1 MSARRRR
8 QSRVSNWKIPLSDHC
23 IQPVSQRARVS
34 PFGSPSAHLS
44 APSLPA
50 CGSRDAAY
58 PSHRACTRTTR
69 RRPEFS
75 SAPPRDAAREPRSER
90 GASRL
95 PVAHSRALCA
105 PRCTCRDHGELLE
118 HGAGEPVHVGPA
130 RQRAL
135 WPGTPA
141 AAGQCFLRLYSAR
154 LRLHLLLRPHACLE
168 FYMRGLALSPLASAR
183 DVKLVRAVSAAML
196 GPTRTLV
203 PFADSF
209 WTHTSSSPHLLPPPI
224 VYSRPSQEA
233 TRPTASTRA
242 PA

>member
-1 MSARRRR
+1 MREFRHLVRHRHICLRPPCLPVAAATPRTHRTVPARALHAGAP
-8 QSRVSNWKIPLSDHC
+8 NFP
-23 IQPVSQRARVS
+23 QP
-34 PFGSPSAHLS
+34 HL
-44 APSLPA
+44 ATLPA
-50 CGSRDAAY
+50 SLAA
-58 PSHRACTRTTR
+58 
-69 RRPEFS
+69 
-75 SAPPRDAAREPRSER
+75 R

>member
-75 SAPPRDAAREPRSER
+75 SAPPRDAAREPRSEGCISFAR
-90 GASRL
+90 RSLACAVCASL
-95 PVAHSRALCA
+95 YVQ
-105 PRCTCRDHGELLE
+105 
-118 HGAGEPVHVGPA
+118 GPW
-130 RQRAL
+130 R
-135 WPGTPA
+135 
-141 AAGQCFLRLYSAR
+141 AAGARGRRARSCRARSTTGVMARDSSSSWSVLFATYSAR